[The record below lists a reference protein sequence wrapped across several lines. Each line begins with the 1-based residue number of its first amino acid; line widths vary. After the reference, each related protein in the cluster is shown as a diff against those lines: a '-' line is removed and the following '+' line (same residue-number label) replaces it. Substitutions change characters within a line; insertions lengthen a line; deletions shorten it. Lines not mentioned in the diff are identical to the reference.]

1 MTKVSISILDCDFG
15 NITSEIKKIND
26 NKIDFIHIDI
36 MDGKFVKNNTERLFN
51 LDKISSLT
59 NLKYDIH
66 LMVEEPL
73 DKIDYYLK
81 YKPEIITI
89 HYEKN
94 SNLRDCIYKIKDK
107 NINVG
112 VAINPDTNISEL
124 YDMLDLIDLVLVMS
138 VEPGKGG
145 QKFKIKT
152 IDRVKVL
159 NNRKRENNF
168 IISVDGGVNNTNSKA
183 LINEGVDI
191 LVSGSYLVKSENLN
205 ISVKSLLNH

>member
-145 QKFKIKT
+145 QKFKIET